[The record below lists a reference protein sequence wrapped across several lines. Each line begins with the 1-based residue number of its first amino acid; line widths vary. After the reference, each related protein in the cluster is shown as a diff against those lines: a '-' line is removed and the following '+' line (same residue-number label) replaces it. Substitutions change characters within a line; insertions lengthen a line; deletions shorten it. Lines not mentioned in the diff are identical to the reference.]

1 MKEVMQMLV
10 KQISVFLENTKGRLF
25 SVTDILAKNNI
36 NIRALSIADTTD
48 FGILRLIV
56 NDPDEANKVLRDNN
70 FTVRMTDVVAVEI
83 SDTPGGL
90 SSALNLLNEKDV
102 AVEYM
107 YAFLG
112 NLSNNAM
119 VILKVD
125 DVDKAVG
132 VLTNSDIRLIN
143 ASEVYSL

>member
-1 MKEVMQMLV
+1 MLV
-10 KQISVFLENTKGRLF
+10 KQISVFLENTKGRLY

-56 NDPDEANKVLRDNN
+56 NDPDAANKILRDNN
-70 FTVRMTDVVAVEI
+70 FTVRVTDVVAVEI

-90 SSALNLLNEKDV
+90 STALKLLNEKDV

-132 VLTNSDIRLIN
+132 VLTNSDIKLIN
-143 ASEVYSL
+143 SNEVYSL

>member
-1 MKEVMQMLV
+1 MLV
-10 KQISVFLENTKGRLF
+10 KQISVFLENTKGRLA
-25 SVTDILAKNNI
+25 SVTSVLAKNNI

-56 NDPDEANKVLRDNN
+56 NDPDEANKILRDNN
-70 FTVRMTDVVAVEI
+70 FTVRITHVVAVEI
-83 SDTPGGL
+83 PDAPGGL
-90 SSALNLLNEKDV
+90 SGALELLTEKEV

-107 YAFLG
+107 YAFIG

-125 DVDKAVG
+125 DADKAVG
-132 VLTNSDIRLIN
+132 VLANSDIRIIN
-143 ASEVYSL
+143 SNEVYSL